1 MVKYLSNLA
10 EGVGR
15 DKEKSNKDYYIKRSY
30 ILMKSE
36 SSDDFLVSKK
46 VYDDVTDFR

>member
-1 MVKYLSNLA
+1 
-10 EGVGR
+10 
-15 DKEKSNKDYYIKRSY
+15 
-30 ILMKSE
+30 MKSE